1 MKATG
6 IVRPIDT
13 LGRIVLPIELRRVFD
28 LNVKDLVE
36 IYTDD
41 DCVIIKKYEPTC
53 TFCQSKENLVEYKG
67 KRICEDCRKHLVEE
81 K

>member
-28 LNVKDLVE
+28 LNVKDMVE

>member
-13 LGRIVLPIELRRVFD
+13 LGRIVLPIELRRVFE

-67 KRICEDCRKHLVEE
+67 KNVCESCRKDLSSEE
-81 K
+81 

>member
-13 LGRIVLPIELRRVFD
+13 LGRIVLPIELRRVFE

-67 KRICEDCRKHLVEE
+67 KNVCGNCRKELGE
-81 K
+81 